1 LNVLVAGFITID
13 RIDLAMRQITSIG
26 GPPCYAGILCA
37 RFGFEVT
44 PLTKVG
50 PDFPNEQIV
59 WLARNGLQLRAIDQ
73 SSTKKTTRFKLVNKG
88 DERSLHL
95 VERCEDL
102 SLEQVPDRQ
111 FNASL
116 ISPLAHEISTQV
128 FEEVRKRSDFCFLDP
143 QGFVRMFD
151 GSGRVAIDSWHD
163 EKVLGNVDAL
173 KMDLEEAN
181 ALTGKTDG
189 KAALVKL
196 SKKVRKAVVTRGG
209 DSALILDGN
218 KISQVE
224 VPKVKVVDSTGA
236 GDIFAGALISCFL
249 RSRDFLWSCC
259 FGIAASSLSLNSI
272 ALSKVDLPRSV
283 DQQARKLYSSA
294 TTVETV

>member
-1 LNVLVAGFITID
+1 
-13 RIDLAMRQITSIG
+13 
-26 GPPCYAGILCA
+26 
-37 RFGFEVT
+37 
-44 PLTKVG
+44 
-50 PDFPNEQIV
+50 
-59 WLARNGLQLRAIDQ
+59 
-73 SSTKKTTRFKLVNKG
+73 
-88 DERSLHL
+88 
-95 VERCEDL
+95 
-102 SLEQVPDRQ
+102 
-111 FNASL
+111 
-116 ISPLAHEISTQV
+116 
-128 FEEVRKRSDFCFLDP
+128 
-143 QGFVRMFD
+143 MFD
-151 GSGRVAIDSWHD
+151 ASGRVVIDSWND

-181 ALTGKTDG
+181 ALTGTSDG

-196 SKKVRKAVVTRGG
+196 SKKVRKAVVTRGS
-209 DSALILDGN
+209 DSALVLEGN

-272 ALSKVDLPRSV
+272 ALSKIDLPRSV

-294 TTVETV
+294 MTVETI